1 MKETLQ
7 TIAQRLGIS
16 ATTVSR
22 VLAGN
27 AEKYRISARTQE
39 IIMNEAL
46 RCKYTPSMVA
56 RSLRTRKTNMI
67 GLILPSVS
75 NKFFA
80 DIASTVISE
89 CRDNG
94 CTTIVMDVAEKEEF
108 QKDCIRSLA
117 TQGVDGMIIAP
128 CGDDPSQ
135 LEMINREYFPVV
147 LVDRYFRDSSLSY
160 VTANNLQ
167 GGMMAVRHLISQG
180 HTRIA
185 CIQGVVESIPNQK
198 RVNGYRQAM
207 TEAGLEANI
216 DIRGNAFSIQ
226 NGYVETKLLL
236 SEHTSPRPS
245 AIFALSNT
253 IVLGAIKAIKESGL
267 RIPEDISVVSFD
279 DNIYLDYMEP
289 PVTRVIQPVEGMAK
303 LAVRLLFNAI
313 GCPAEERTKS
323 ELQLATELIRRD
335 SVRGLNPQREG

>member
-7 TIAQRLGIS
+7 TIAQRLNLS

-22 VLAGN
+22 VLGGN
-27 AEKYRISARTQE
+27 AEKYRISAKTQE
-39 IIMNEAL
+39 IIMNEAM

-56 RSLRTRKTNMI
+56 RSLRTQRTNMI

-75 NKFFA
+75 NKYFA

-89 CRDNG
+89 CRHNG
-94 CTTIVMDVAEKEEF
+94 YTTIVMDVAEKEEF

-117 TQGVDGMIIAP
+117 TRGVDGMIIAP

-135 LEMINREYFPVV
+135 LEMINQEYFPVI
-147 LVDRYFRDSSLSY
+147 LVDRYFNDSSLSY

-167 GGMMAVRHLISQG
+167 GGMIAARHLISQG
-180 HTRIA
+180 HSKIA
-185 CIQGVVESIPNQK
+185 CIQGVIESIPNQK
-198 RVNGYRQAM
+198 RVSGYKRAM
-207 TEAGLEANI
+207 TEAGLEKNI
-216 DIRGNAFSIQ
+216 DIRGDAFSIQ

-236 SEHTSPRPS
+236 SAPSSTRPT

-253 IVLGAIKAIKESGL
+253 IALGAVKAIKESGL
-267 RIPEDISVVSFD
+267 RIPEDISVISFD

-303 LAVRLLFNAI
+303 LAVRLLFNDI
-313 GCPAEERTKS
+313 GKPKDERTKS

-335 SVRGLNPQREG
+335 SVRALNKQPQN

>member
-7 TIAQRLGIS
+7 SIAQRLNIS

-22 VLAGN
+22 VLSGN
-27 AEKYRISARTQE
+27 AEKYRISAKTQE

-46 RCKYTPSMVA
+46 RCKYTPSMIA
-56 RSLRTRKTNMI
+56 RSLRTQKTNMI

-89 CRDNG
+89 CRNNG
-94 CTTIVMDVAEKEEF
+94 YTAIVMDVAEKEEF

-117 TQGVDGMIIAP
+117 TRGVDGMIIAP
-128 CGDDPSQ
+128 CGDDPTQ
-135 LEMINREYFPVV
+135 LEMINKEYFPVV
-147 LVDRYFRDSSLSY
+147 LVDRYFKESSLSY
-160 VTANNLQ
+160 VTANNFQ
-167 GGMMAVRHLISQG
+167 GGMIAVRHLISQG
-180 HTRIA
+180 HSKIA

-198 RVNGYRQAM
+198 RVNGYKQAM
-207 TEAGLEANI
+207 TEAGLESNI
-216 DIRGNAFSIQ
+216 YVRGNAFSIQ
-226 NGYVETKLLL
+226 NGYVETRLLL
-236 SEHTSPRPS
+236 SNHTSPKPT

-253 IVLGAIKAIKESGL
+253 IALGSVKAIKESGL
-267 RIPEDISVVSFD
+267 KIPEDISVVSFD

-289 PVTRVIQPVEGMAK
+289 PITRVIQPVEGMAK

-313 GCPAEERTKS
+313 DSPVEERNKS
-323 ELQLATELIRRD
+323 ELQLATELIQRD
-335 SVRGLNPQREG
+335 SVRLMNGQH

>member
-7 TIAQRLGIS
+7 TIARRLDIS

-22 VLAGN
+22 VLSGN
-27 AEKYRISARTQE
+27 AEKYRISAKTQE
-39 IIMNEAL
+39 LIRNEAL
-46 RCKYTPSMVA
+46 RCKYTPSMAA
-56 RSLRTRKTNMI
+56 RSLRTRKTNTI

-75 NKFFA
+75 NKYFA
-80 DIASTVISE
+80 DIAGTVISE
-89 CRDNG
+89 CRSNG
-94 CTTIVMDVAEKEEF
+94 YVTIVMDVAEKEEF

-117 TQGVDGMIIAP
+117 VQGVDGMIIAP

-147 LVDRYFRDSSLSY
+147 LIDRYFRDSSLSY

-180 HTRIA
+180 HSRIA

-207 TEAGLEANI
+207 TEAGLTDCINV
-216 DIRGNAFSIQ
+216 RGDAFSIQ
-226 NGYVETKLLL
+226 NGYVETRLLL
-236 SEHTSPRPS
+236 SEGPASRPT

-253 IVLGAIKAIKESGL
+253 IVLGVVKAIKESGL

-313 GCPAEERTKS
+313 SSPAGERSKS
-323 ELQLATELIRRD
+323 ELQLSTELIRRD
-335 SVRGLNPQREG
+335 SVRSLKTEPV